1 MCGLQPAYLDAATA
15 RAHAQMVPPLWKKS
29 SQSHS
34 IDTNSL
40 VSSLAAAA
48 AAEALRLEG
57 ALGAA
62 GTFETQAET

>member
-1 MCGLQPAYLDAATA
+1 
-15 RAHAQMVPPLWKKS
+15 MVPPLWKKS